1 MKNVLT
7 VVFIFVSTCACFGQ
21 ATIKIE
27 APFPMKDRIVPHFPD
42 KDFIITGFG
51 AKQDDKVSC
60 SDAIKKA
67 IEACYKNGGGRVV
80 IPAGSWLTGP
90 IHLKSNINLHIAE
103 NAILKFSDVF
113 EDYLPVVF
121 TRWEGFECY
130 NYSPLIYA
138 IDCQNI
144 AVTGKG
150 KLDGNGQKW
159 WPWARLRIGAQKLYD
174 MVLNKI
180 SPDKRV
186 FGTTTDA
193 MRPSFVQFVNCK
205 QILFQD
211 FTISS
216 GPMWTIHPVY
226 SDNIIAQRVHVVTSG
241 PNNDGFDIESSTNV
255 LIEDCFFE
263 TGDDCVV
270 LKSGMNEDGWRVNK
284 PVENIVVRNIF
295 TKIGHGGVVFGSDV
309 SGGIRNVYVYD
320 CYFDGTLIGIRMK
333 SMRGRGGFVEN
344 VWVNN
349 VGMRNITQQP
359 FQLTMFYNA
368 STLQPASTAPSTFRN
383 FHFENIYC
391 EGADSPFLIEGLPE
405 KNIENITMKNISIT
419 SAKKRARIND
429 AKNISFDGLYLGVN
443 DSIACRMND
452 VQDISF
458 KNITLAGNA
467 KTFIELSGE
476 KTKNVTMEHVN
487 LPFVEKRLNMIK
499 RK

>member
-1 MKNVLT
+1 MKYFLT
-7 VVFIFVSTCACFGQ
+7 AVFLFALIYGCIGQ
-21 ATIKIE
+21 TTIKIE
-27 APFPMKDRIVPHFPD
+27 APFPMKDLIVPHFPD
-42 KDFIITGFG
+42 KDFIITDFG
-51 AKQDDKVSC
+51 AKQNDKVSC
-60 SDAIKKA
+60 SAAIKKA
-67 IEACYKNGGGRVV
+67 VEACAKNGGGRVIV
-80 IPAGSWLTGP
+80 PEGNWLTGP
-90 IHLKSNINLHIAE
+90 VHLKSNVNLHISEKAV
-103 NAILKFSDVF
+103 LKFSDMF

-159 WPWARLRIGAQKLYD
+159 WPWARLKKGPQKLYD

-180 SPDKRV
+180 PPDKRI
-186 FGTTTDA
+186 FGTIDDA
-193 MRPSFVQFVNCK
+193 LRPSFIQFVNCK

-216 GPMWTIHPVY
+216 GPFWTIHPVY
-226 SDNIIAQRVHVVTSG
+226 SNNIMARGVHVVTSG
-241 PNNDGFDIESSTNV
+241 PNNDGFDIESSTDV
-255 LIEDCFFE
+255 LIEECIFE

-284 PVENIVVRNIF
+284 PTENIVVRNIY
-295 TKIGHGGVVFGSDV
+295 TKAGHGGVVFGSDV
-309 SGGIRNVYVYD
+309 SGGIRNVYVHD

-333 SMRGRGGFVEN
+333 SMRGRGGYIEN

-359 FQLTMFYNA
+359 VQLTMFYNA
-368 STLQPASTAPSTFRN
+368 STLQPATTVPSTFKN

-405 KNIENITMKNISIT
+405 KNIEDITMKNICIT
-419 SAKKRARIND
+419 SAKKRARCND
-429 AKNISFDGLYLGVN
+429 ARNILFDGLYLGVN
-443 DSIACRMND
+443 DSIAWRMKD
-452 VQDISF
+452 VQDIHI
-458 KNITLAGNA
+458 KNVTLTGVA

-476 KTKNVTMEHVN
+476 KSNNVTVDHANM
-487 LPFVEKRLNMIK
+487 PFVNQKIITVKGN
-499 RK
+499 